1 MRTQGEKVKQLRVI
15 DSREP
20 VARFGLFPAI
30 CSVGVVLWLPSELAQ
45 SRTKGVTTEGVASNI
60 LKLLAAIGAV
70 ANHFVRPRHPSSAQG
85 PAAGAALGVSVA
97 TDVTVEP
104 DPEIIPIT
112 DAEIKP
118 NTDAVPEQQ
127 EIERRRNVIRMLFN
141 DFWIGIHDKP
151 AAFVDRL
158 DQAEDYV
165 NERLAASGE
174 FWRLDDKTRRML
186 GLPRRSDTTYNET
199 DRS

>member
-1 MRTQGEKVKQLRVI
+1 M
-15 DSREP
+15 
-20 VARFGLFPAI
+20 
-30 CSVGVVLWLPSELAQ
+30 
-45 SRTKGVTTEGVASNI
+45 
-60 LKLLAAIGAV
+60 
-70 ANHFVRPRHPSSAQG
+70 RPRHPSSAQG

-104 DPEIIPIT
+104 NPEIKPIP

-118 NTDAVPEQQ
+118 ITSGIRSIADGVPEQQ

-141 DFWIGIHDKP
+141 DFWNGIYDKP

-165 NERLAASGE
+165 NERLAANGE

-186 GLPRRSDTTYNET
+186 CLPRRSNTTDNRV
-199 DRS
+199 DR

>member
-1 MRTQGEKVKQLRVI
+1 MKTRM
-15 DSREP
+15 
-20 VARFGLFPAI
+20 
-30 CSVGVVLWLPSELAQ
+30 PSELAQ
-45 SRTKGVTTEGVASNI
+45 LGTKAVTTGGVISKI
-60 LKLLAAIGAV
+60 LKLLAAVGAA
-70 ANHFVRPRHPSSAQG
+70 ANRFVRPRHPPSAEGPAEGAAQG
-85 PAAGAALGVSVA
+85 AEDVGTGS
-97 TDVTVEP
+97 VTVEP
-104 DPEIIPIT
+104 DPEITPIPDAKINPT
-112 DAEIKP
+112 TNAEIRP
-118 NTDAVPEQQ
+118 IADSVPEQQ

-165 NERLAASGE
+165 NERLAANGE

-186 GLPRRSDTTYNET
+186 GLPRRSNTTDSRV

>member
-1 MRTQGEKVKQLRVI
+1 MKTHM
-15 DSREP
+15 
-20 VARFGLFPAI
+20 
-30 CSVGVVLWLPSELAQ
+30 PSELVQ
-45 SRTKGVTTEGVASNI
+45 SRTKVATTRGVVSKI
-60 LKLLAAIGAV
+60 LKLLAAIGAA
-70 ANHFVRPRHPSSAQG
+70 ANYFVRPSHPPPAEG
-85 PAAGAALGVSVA
+85 PVEAAALGAGDVSTDSDA
-97 TDVTVEP
+97 TDVTVGP
-104 DPEIIPIT
+104 DLEIIPIT

-118 NTDAVPEQQ
+118 ITDAEIKPITDAEIKPIADSVPEQQ

-186 GLPRRSDTTYNET
+186 CLPRRSNTTDSRV

>member
-1 MRTQGEKVKQLRVI
+1 MK
-15 DSREP
+15 
-20 VARFGLFPAI
+20 ARMA
-30 CSVGVVLWLPSELAQ
+30 SELAQ
-45 SRTKGVTTEGVASNI
+45 SRTKVVTTGGVVSKI

-104 DPEIIPIT
+104 NPEIKPIP
-112 DAEIKP
+112 DAEINP
-118 NTDAVPEQQ
+118 ITNAGIRSIADGVPEQQ

-141 DFWIGIHDKP
+141 DFWNGIHDKP

-165 NERLAASGE
+165 NERLAANGE
-174 FWRLDDKTRRML
+174 FWRLNDKTRRML
-186 GLPRRSDTTYNET
+186 CLPRRSNTTDSRV

>member
-1 MRTQGEKVKQLRVI
+1 MK
-15 DSREP
+15 
-20 VARFGLFPAI
+20 ARM
-30 CSVGVVLWLPSELAQ
+30 PSELAQ
-45 SRTKGVTTEGVASNI
+45 SRTKVVTIGGMVSKI

-70 ANHFVRPRHPSSAQG
+70 ANHFARPRHPSSAQG

-97 TDVTVEP
+97 TDVSVEP
-104 DPEIIPIT
+104 DPQIIPIT

-118 NTDAVPEQQ
+118 NTDADVNRIADGQINPITDTVPEQQ
-127 EIERRRNVIRMLFN
+127 EIERRRNVIRSLFN

-174 FWRLDDKTRRML
+174 FWRLDDKSRRML
-186 GLPRRSDTTYNET
+186 GLPRRSGTTHNET
-199 DRS
+199 D

>member
-1 MRTQGEKVKQLRVI
+1 MKTRM
-15 DSREP
+15 
-20 VARFGLFPAI
+20 
-30 CSVGVVLWLPSELAQ
+30 PSELAQ
-45 SRTKGVTTEGVASNI
+45 SRTKAATTGGVASNI

-70 ANHFVRPRHPSSAQG
+70 ANYFVRPRHPPSAEG
-85 PAAGAALGVSVA
+85 AVEGATLGAGDISTDSDAAGVN
-97 TDVTVEP
+97 VEP
-104 DPEIIPIT
+104 DPEIEPIPDAEIRPTT
-112 DAEIKP
+112 DAEIKTI
-118 NTDAVPEQQ
+118 TDTVPEQQ

-141 DFWIGIHDKP
+141 DFWSGIHDKP

-186 GLPRRSDTTYNET
+186 GLPRRS
-199 DRS
+199 

>member
-1 MRTQGEKVKQLRVI
+1 MKTHM
-15 DSREP
+15 
-20 VARFGLFPAI
+20 
-30 CSVGVVLWLPSELAQ
+30 PSELVQ
-45 SRTKGVTTEGVASNI
+45 SRTKVATTRGVVSKI
-60 LKLLAAIGAV
+60 LKLLAAIGAA
-70 ANHFVRPRHPSSAQG
+70 ANYFVRPSHPPPAEG
-85 PAAGAALGVSVA
+85 PVEAAALGAGDVSTDSDA
-97 TDVTVEP
+97 TDVTVGP

-118 NTDAVPEQQ
+118 ITDAEIRPIADSVPEQQ

-141 DFWIGIHDKP
+141 DFWNGIHDKP

-165 NERLAASGE
+165 NERLAANGE

-186 GLPRRSDTTYNET
+186 CLPRRSNTT
-199 DRS
+199 DSRVGRS

>member
-1 MRTQGEKVKQLRVI
+1 MEDGTTMKTRM
-15 DSREP
+15 
-20 VARFGLFPAI
+20 
-30 CSVGVVLWLPSELAQ
+30 PSELAR
-45 SRTKGVTTEGVASNI
+45 SRTKIATTGGVVSKI
-60 LKLLAAIGAV
+60 LKLLAIIGAA
-70 ANHFVRPRHPSSAQG
+70 ANYFVRPRHPPSAGGLVEGAAQG
-85 PAAGAALGVSVA
+85 AEDVGPGSNAAGVN
-97 TDVTVEP
+97 VEP

-118 NTDAVPEQQ
+118 NIDAAIKPITDSLPEQQ
-127 EIERRRNVIRMLFN
+127 ELERRRNIIRMLFN
-141 DFWIGIHDKP
+141 DFWSGIHDKP

-165 NERLAASGE
+165 NERLAANGE

-186 GLPRRSDTTYNET
+186 CLPRRSNTTDSRV